1 MVRFRHSSDP
11 TNPTLR
17 SCYILARC
25 YVGETMLTS
34 SGHTELDAVPI
45 PPKPRDE
52 DLDFFGLTDRGL
64 VRPDN
69 QDHFLVTTLHKTMRV
84 HVTSLP
90 NPELLEIPSQ
100 RLASVGMVC
109 DGVGGHSGGEEAS
122 RSAVEA
128 IAGYVTNTMHCFF
141 AMDTS
146 DDTALLDSLRDA
158 ATRSHELIANR
169 AKESGDRKGMA
180 TTLTMFIAVW
190 PTLYLLQVGD
200 SRCYRFRGG
209 ELEQLTRD
217 QTMAQDLVDSG
228 VLKPEQAK
236 RSPYAHVLSSSL
248 GGSAWIPEVSKT
260 DLQTGDALLLC
271 TDGLTKHVSAE
282 RIAERMRTRTSSEQA
297 VRALVAD
304 TMAAGASD
312 NVTVLVLHAKV
323 R

>member
-1 MVRFRHSSDP
+1 
-11 TNPTLR
+11 
-17 SCYILARC
+17 
-25 YVGETMLTS
+25 MLPS
-34 SGHTELDAVPI
+34 PSHTELDAVLI

-64 VRPDN
+64 VRKDN

-109 DGVGGHSGGEEAS
+109 DGVGGHAGGEVAS

-128 IAGYVTNTMHCFF
+128 IAGYVTNTMQCFF
-141 AMDTS
+141 AMDTT
-146 DDTALLDSLRDA
+146 DDTALLDSLREA
-158 ATRSHELIANR
+158 ATRSHEVIAER
-169 AKESGDRKGMA
+169 AKASGDRKGMA
-180 TTLTMFIAVW
+180 TTLTMLIAVW
-190 PTLYLLQVGD
+190 PALYLLQVGD
-200 SRCYRFRGG
+200 SRCYRLRNGA
-209 ELEQLTRD
+209 LEQLTRD

-228 VLKPEQAK
+228 VLKPEQAQK
-236 RSPYAHVLSSSL
+236 SPYAHVLSSSL
-248 GGSAWIPEVSKT
+248 GGSTWIPEVSKT
-260 DLQTGDALLLC
+260 DLKPGDTLLLC
-271 TDGLTKHVSAE
+271 TDGLTKHVPPD
-282 RIAERMRTRTSSEQA
+282 RIAERLRTMTSSEQA

-312 NVTVLVLHAKV
+312 NVTVLVLRAIV

>member
-1 MVRFRHSSDP
+1 
-11 TNPTLR
+11 
-17 SCYILARC
+17 
-25 YVGETMLTS
+25 MLPS
-34 SGHTELDAVPI
+34 PGHTELDTVPI

-64 VRPDN
+64 VRKDN

-100 RLASVGMVC
+100 RLASIGMVC

-128 IAGYVTNTMHCFF
+128 IADYVTNTMQCFF
-141 AMDTS
+141 AMDVS
-146 DDTALLDSLRDA
+146 DDTALLDSLREA
-158 ATRSHELIANR
+158 ATRSHDVIAER
-169 AKESGDRKGMA
+169 AKASGDRKGMA
-180 TTLTMFIAVW
+180 TTLTMLIAVW

-200 SRCYRFRGG
+200 SRCYRLRNGA
-209 ELEQLTRD
+209 LEQLTRD

-228 VLKPEQAK
+228 VLKPEQAQK
-236 RSPYAHVLSSSL
+236 SPYAHVLSSSL
-248 GGSAWIPEVSKT
+248 GGSTWIPEVSKT
-260 DLQTGDALLLC
+260 DLKPGDTLLLC
-271 TDGLTKHVSAE
+271 TDGLTKHVPPD
-282 RIAERMRTRTSSEQA
+282 RIAERLRTMTSSEQA

-304 TMAAGASD
+304 TMAAGATD
-312 NVTVLVLHAKV
+312 NVTVLVLRAIV

>member
-1 MVRFRHSSDP
+1 MLPASS
-11 TNPTLR
+11 
-17 SCYILARC
+17 
-25 YVGETMLTS
+25 
-34 SGHTELDAVPI
+34 HTDLDTVPI

-64 VRPDN
+64 VRKDN

-90 NPELLEIPSQ
+90 NPELLELPSQ
-100 RLASVGMVC
+100 RLASIGMVC
-109 DGVGGHSGGEEAS
+109 DGVGGHAGGEEAS
-122 RSAVEA
+122 RSAAEA
-128 IAGYVTNTMHCFF
+128 IAGYVTNTMSCFF

-146 DDTALLDSLRDA
+146 DDTALLDSMREA
-158 ATRSHELIANR
+158 ATRSHEVIAER

-180 TTLTMFIAVW
+180 TTLTMFVAVW

-200 SRCYRFRGG
+200 SRCYRLRKG

-228 VLKPEQAK
+228 VLKPEQAQK
-236 RSPYAHVLSSSL
+236 SPYAHVLSSSL
-248 GGSAWIPEVSKT
+248 GGSTWIPEVSKT
-260 DLQTGDALLLC
+260 DLMPGDVLMLC
-271 TDGLTKHVSAE
+271 TDGLTKHVPQD
-282 RIAERMRTRTSSEQA
+282 RIAERLRAMKNSEEA

-312 NVTVLVLHAKV
+312 NVTVLVLRAIV